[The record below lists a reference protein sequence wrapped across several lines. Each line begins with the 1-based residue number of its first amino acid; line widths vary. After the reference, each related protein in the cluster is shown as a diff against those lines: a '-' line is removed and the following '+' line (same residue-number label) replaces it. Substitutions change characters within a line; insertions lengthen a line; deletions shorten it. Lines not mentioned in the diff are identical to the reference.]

1 MQHEYISVTG
11 CHRHAEIWLW
21 QSRKFWS
28 DGMAMLFCM
37 DMLCASWFL
46 SLPETSKRKKP
57 VTTKFCVKLGN
68 NLTERHEMLQ
78 IAHWDTSL
86 PQAQTFQE
94 FSHIQD
100 GREDVKDDLSSR
112 GSVRSTRGLGP
123 TMTARGQSIGI
134 SIGML
139 PQTLIMSITVQKT
152 SKYYTTEF
160 DLEEGF
166 LNGACISISN
176 LPENIAWQTH
186 RPEARG
192 PLKSGAWGGRPTCH
206 PQTPPLLSSEQP

>member
-1 MQHEYISVTG
+1 MSLGFGTQVQMSNIQPTHFTSAILHLHCIIYSLTNLYDTYTNQKSSLTLWHWMQQTG
-11 CHRHAEIWLW
+11 NMR
-21 QSRKFWS
+21 S
-28 DGMAMLFCM
+28 D
-37 DMLCASWFL
+37 
-46 SLPETSKRKKP
+46 
-57 VTTKFCVKLGN
+57 VQN
-68 NLTERHEMLQ
+68 TERCL
-78 IAHWDTSL
+78 L
-86 PQAQTFQE
+86 PPMA
-94 FSHIQD
+94 D
-100 GREDVKDDLSSR
+100 YGRSYTALIYNCTIIIPR

-123 TMTARGQSIGI
+123 TMTARGQIIGI

-139 PQTLIMSITVQKT
+139 PRTLIMSITVQKT

-192 PLKSGAWGGRPTCH
+192 PLKSGAWGGHPTCH
-206 PQTPPLLSSEQP
+206 PQTPPLIIPLCHSSTCSTHYTIKA